1 MVKRKKNK
9 GAAFAVP
16 FIIRRVF
23 MKIYYMPYG
32 TTQEEINK
40 LRKSINEKIIVV
52 ISGNDDFKTNLKDF
66 IVAAKK

>member
-1 MVKRKKNK
+1 
-9 GAAFAVP
+9 
-16 FIIRRVF
+16 

-40 LRKSINEKIIVV
+40 LRKSINEKVIVV

-66 IVAAKK
+66 IVVAKK

>member
-1 MVKRKKNK
+1 MR
-9 GAAFAVP
+9 
-16 FIIRRVF
+16 
-23 MKIYYMPYG
+23 IYYMPYG

-40 LRKSINEKIIVV
+40 LRKSINKKIIII